1 MESRWETGVWLGH
14 TRDSNETIIGTKDAA
29 VRAYAVKRMAEDER
43 WNAENIKSM
52 KGLPQ
57 QPDPKRAGLRVPIR
71 VTLGEEAIHVEPR
84 EVQQQVEPLPRRMG
98 ITMTELENMDIQIIA
113 QVVRQRGE
121 VPWQRRGTRKPAE
134 TGFRK

>member
-98 ITMTELENMDIQIIA
+98 ITMTELEKYGYTYNCPGCA
-113 QVVRQRGE
+113 AK
-121 VPWQRRGTRKPAE
+121 RRGAVAKKGHSEACRN
-134 TGFRK
+134 RI